1 VLWACFLPCLS
12 SPHRAL
18 CHGMHV
24 MCGAAQAY
32 TKGVASLLKYF
43 KGSNDKKEN
52 FDVTTPTLAGES
64 LP

>member
-1 VLWACFLPCLS
+1 
-12 SPHRAL
+12 
-18 CHGMHV
+18 MHV